1 MEKTIKHLPF
11 SDWLFLYY
19 LAKNIHEIMF
29 DVIKQVSLEI
39 EQKNKKIEANNFDD
53 QNVDEIDEPS
63 SAEEPLMPD
72 SSSGSN
78 NV

>member
-1 MEKTIKHLPF
+1 VP
-11 SDWLFLYY
+11 
-19 LAKNIHEIMF
+19 
-29 DVIKQVSLEI
+29 LEI